1 MPVSGYYYNLTV
13 STSSNDLNPN
23 YGTKNGG
30 YNLTIFGHGFHYYDL
45 SLTKVIICDQQSEII

>member
-23 YGTKNGG
+23 NGTKNGG

-45 SLTKVIICDQQSEII
+45 SLTKVIICDQQS